1 MSSYGEMRIFAQ
13 LDVYMLLL
21 FFSFSYIIIDIGLH
35 MVNAEIRTYMQA
47 KREELLRAKKKKISL
62 DETLD

>member
-1 MSSYGEMRIFAQ
+1 
-13 LDVYMLLL
+13 MLLL

-47 KREELLRAKKKKISL
+47 KREELLRAKKKKIRL